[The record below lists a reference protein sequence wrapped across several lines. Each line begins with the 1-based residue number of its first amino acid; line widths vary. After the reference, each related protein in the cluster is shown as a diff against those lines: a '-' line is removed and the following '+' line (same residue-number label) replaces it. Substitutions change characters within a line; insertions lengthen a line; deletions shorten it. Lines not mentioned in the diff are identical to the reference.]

1 MLHDCDQAVSDYG
14 TVYLDADS
22 ILRCAPEPLDLE
34 MLFEPFEEQLDA
46 PPVFIEQRDGQRIRL
61 KIVREE
67 DVHLVRFRVNIDDF
81 PYLFGTLVSTKKS

>member
-1 MLHDCDQAVSDYG
+1 MLHDNNEIVSGCG

-22 ILRCAPEPLDLE
+22 ILRSFPEPLDLE
-34 MLFEPFEEQLDA
+34 MLLEPFEEKLDA

-67 DVHLVRFRVNIDDF
+67 DVHLARFRVYINDF
-81 PYLFGTLVSTKKS
+81 PYLFGIDLSAL

>member
-1 MLHDCDQAVSDYG
+1 
-14 TVYLDADS
+14 
-22 ILRCAPEPLDLE
+22 